1 MMNMKNITTY
11 TPEVN
16 PYADAPFNIIFY
28 RDEDG
33 RDWYES
39 QKLFDTASLKV
50 CYNNKNIIVQYSH
63 DVSTLVPGGVSVAEV
78 EDYVLAPDV
87 NLTDGN
93 WVFDGKGIIKR
104 TYTAQELQERAEL
117 RRQSLI
123 DSASDT
129 ISLWQSELLLGSIS
143 EEDKAKLIEWMAYI
157 KALKAIDFN
166 DVDDE
171 TGYDAIVWPEPPGGN
186 NERRSL

>member
-11 TPEVN
+11 TPKIN
-16 PYADAPFNIIFY
+16 PYADALFNIIFY
-28 RDEDG
+28 RDEHG

-39 QKLFDTASLKV
+39 QKLFDTESLKV

-63 DVSTLVPGGVSVAEV
+63 DVSMLVPDGVSVAEV
-78 EDYVLAPDV
+78 ADFTPEPDV
-87 NLTDGN
+87 DLADGT
-93 WVFDGKGIIKR
+93 WVFDGKNIVKR
-104 TYTAQELQERAEL
+104 TYTAQELQERVEL
-117 RRQSLI
+117 HRQSLI

-143 EEDKAKLIEWMAYI
+143 DEDKANLIEWMAYI
-157 KALKAIDFN
+157 KALKAMDFS
-166 DVDDE
+166 DVGGE
-171 TGYDAIVWPEPPGGN
+171 TGYDAIVWPEQPGGN